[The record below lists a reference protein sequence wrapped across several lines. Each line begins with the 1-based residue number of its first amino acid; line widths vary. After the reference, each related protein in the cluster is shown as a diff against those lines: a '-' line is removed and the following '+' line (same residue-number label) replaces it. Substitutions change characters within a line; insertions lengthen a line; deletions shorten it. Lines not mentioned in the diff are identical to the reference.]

1 MKLAP
6 SIAVLSAALTLAACG
21 LGAPK
26 FPTFGETAY
35 RIEGMTTPA
44 DGGPAVRTVI
54 YRDGPRMR
62 VETTLPNAGAATIV
76 FNEATNAAY
85 VLTEGAPVMA
95 ATGALPVA
103 TAPGTAPVA
112 GTPPAAPAA
121 APGTTATPAPTATAP
136 AAPATV
142 AATGVAVRVADAV
155 APKPLE
161 APWAALGADGAQST
175 GACNV
180 AGEAGRMW
188 QPKED
193 AQGVERTACITDD
206 GIVLEVREGDAV
218 LFQATS
224 LQRGAQAETLFGVP
238 PGYQVVDPQAIAA
251 GIGATMEQ
259 LDSVTGAPKMPAAS
273 TAGATPAPRP

>member
-1 MKLAP
+1 MKFAP
-6 SIAVLSAALTLAACG
+6 SIAALSAALALTACG

-44 DGGPAVRTVI
+44 EGSAPVRTVI

-62 VETTLPNAGAATIV
+62 VETTLPNIGAATIV

-95 ATGALPVA
+95 ATGQLPVA
-103 TAPGTAPVA
+103 SAPGTAPTA
-112 GTPPAAPAA
+112 GATPAAPAA
-121 APGTTATPAPTATAP
+121 APATPAAAPPP
-136 AAPATV
+136 AAP
-142 AATGVAVRVADAV
+142 TGVAVRVPDAV

-180 AGEAGRMW
+180 AGEGGRTW

-193 AQGVERTACITDD
+193 AQGVVRTACITDD

-224 LQRGAQAETLFGVP
+224 LQRGAQPETLFGVP
-238 PGYQVVDPQAIAA
+238 PGYTVIDQQAIMQ
-251 GIGATMEQ
+251 GVGAMMEQ
-259 LDSVTGAPKMPAAS
+259 FDSVTGAPKMAPAPAAP
-273 TAGATPAPRP
+273 AATPAPRP